1 MILYSS
7 EPFWSGDALIAI
19 ALLIGIVLGACLP
32 AAVCFRA
39 GEKGTGAGCLALGLL
54 GTFLY
59 IPWIIA
65 VVMAAKRVS
74 FQEREETAAF
84 RNVGRILGILMLGL
98 GVIMLALALRSI
110 SDVSGNPFAGFYM
123 NIIANG
129 LIGSGYICVL
139 GLVTLL
145 CAFRSGKGFW
155 GCYMALPFLMSY
167 GISSA
172 GRYGA
177 FWRFAVFILLF
188 AGGLYIWY
196 QIFISVQTE
205 GGSEAGGSAAAAG
218 LSGLAASVQKAVR
231 TIQTKQPGQPD
242 QPVPGQSRQES
253 RPAAPG
259 PVPAARRAIGR
270 IRCISGQYAG
280 AEFPMKDGEVLC
292 FGSDPKLAHL
302 IFGPELA
309 APLHMEI
316 TYQKERG
323 NYLLA
328 HRKECQVFLPN
339 LRPVREEI
347 SEIPA
352 GTEVS
357 FGNPQQ
363 VFRVL

>member
-1 MILYSS
+1 MCMILYSS

-39 GEKGTGAGCLALGLL
+39 GEKGTGAACLALGLL

-110 SDVSGNPFAGFYM
+110 LDVSGNPFAGFYM

-155 GCYMALPFLMSY
+155 GWYMALPFLMSY

-196 QIFISVQTE
+196 QIFISVQT
-205 GGSEAGGSAAAAG
+205 
-218 LSGLAASVQKAVR
+218 VQTRQADR
-231 TIQTKQPGQPD
+231 TG
-242 QPVPGQSRQES
+242 QES
-253 RPAAPG
+253 RPAVPGTAPA
-259 PVPAARRAIGR
+259 VRRAIGR

-280 AEFPMKDGEVLC
+280 AEFPMKDGEVIC

-328 HRKECQVFLPN
+328 HRKECPVFLPN
-339 LRPVREEI
+339 LRPIREEI

>member
-1 MILYSS
+1 M
-7 EPFWSGDALIAI
+7 
-19 ALLIGIVLGACLP
+19 
-32 AAVCFRA
+32 
-39 GEKGTGAGCLALGLL
+39 
-54 GTFLY
+54 
-59 IPWIIA
+59 
-65 VVMAAKRVS
+65 
-74 FQEREETAAF
+74 
-84 RNVGRILGILMLGL
+84 
-98 GVIMLALALRSI
+98 
-110 SDVSGNPFAGFYM
+110 
-123 NIIANG
+123 
-129 LIGSGYICVL
+129 
-139 GLVTLL
+139 
-145 CAFRSGKGFW
+145 
-155 GCYMALPFLMSY
+155 
-167 GISSA
+167 
-172 GRYGA
+172 
-177 FWRFAVFILLF
+177 
-188 AGGLYIWY
+188 
-196 QIFISVQTE
+196 QTE

-218 LSGLAASVQKAVR
+218 LSGLAASVQKAV
-231 TIQTKQPGQPD
+231 QTVQTRQADRAG
-242 QPVPGQSRQES
+242 QES

-259 PVPAARRAIGR
+259 TAPAARRAIGR

-280 AEFPMKDGEVLC
+280 AEFPLKDGEVLC

-328 HRKECQVFLPN
+328 HRKECPVFLPN